1 MTFNTPATPH
11 KGIVSNQ
18 EIDTKISYDLQIRYR
33 SGVGQVLNLVKHSEP
48 ELSNVVHKLYKF
60 LDKASMGNYK
70 YLMQ

>member
-1 MTFNTPATPH
+1 MKFNNPYTPH
-11 KGIVSNQ
+11 KGIVNNQ

-48 ELSNVVHKLYKF
+48 ELSNVVHKLDKF
-60 LDKASMGNYK
+60 MDKASMGNYK